1 MVIKSTK
8 TKIGDWIVVAI
19 CLVLIILCLFPML
32 NVLATS
38 LSSKTAINNRW
49 VYLWPVEFTI
59 ESYTYTLKD
68 WSIIWSLIYTAILTV
83 ISTVVSLL
91 MTILCA
97 YPLTQTNF
105 VGRKV
110 INTIVIF
117 TMYFSAGIIPDYIN
131 IRNLN
136 LLDTSAALIIPACLS
151 VYNMVILKS
160 FLKSVPP
167 SLQESAE
174 LDGASHWVILFR
186 IYLPL
191 STSVLATLALFYAVG
206 RWNGFQ
212 DALYY
217 ISDSS
222 KYPIQMKL
230 YQIINNL
237 SSVDTMVLEGGG
249 AATQQ
254 PAESLKSATIMFA
267 TIPILIVYPWL
278 QRYFITGVTV
288 GAVKG

>member
-8 TKIGDWIVVAI
+8 TKVGDWVVVFI
-19 CLVLIILCLFPML
+19 CLILIFICLFPML

-38 LSSKTAINNRW
+38 LSSKSAINNRE
-49 VYLWPVEFTI
+49 VFLWPVEFTL

-68 WSIIWSLIYTAILTV
+68 AAIIRSLIYTAVITV

-91 MTILCA
+91 MTVLCA
-97 YPLTQTNF
+97 YPLTQNNF

-110 INTIVIF
+110 FNTIIIF

-136 LLDTSAALIIPACLS
+136 LLDTTASLIIPACLS

-167 SLQESAE
+167 ALQESAE
-174 LDGASHWVILFR
+174 LDGASHWTILFR

-217 ISDSS
+217 ITDPN
-222 KYPIQMKL
+222 KYPIQLKL
-230 YQIINNL
+230 YQIVNNL
-237 SSVDTMVLEGGG
+237 SAVDTMAQEGV
-249 AATQQ
+249 ATEQ
-254 PAESLKSATIMFA
+254 PAESIKSATIMFA
-267 TIPILIVYPWL
+267 TIPILIIYPWL